1 MIVLLIVSIPFTIRL
16 EGVIYEDFME
26 LNTDSFEIKNYEI
39 TEEGYVITWIVGGIP
54 NKELI
59 YDGGARKEIINEDAL
74 FNEKSIK
81 TAMGKPI
88 TYPAHPPKPVNS
100 RNYNEFMKGVVL
112 QEYSKDDSTG
122 ALVLSAIVHDSELA
136 EGIISGKIKYISAGY
151 TATKEPNA
159 DGVLVQT
166 DRVYNHFTGLGEEY
180 TPRAGEESKILIFD
194 ENITQQKDGET
205 TTQPQNNQ
213 SAKTVNT
220 GSNDTS
226 DNGDGRAKSKA
237 KTQKEM
243 NQDTEEKVELLV
255 LWKPILEENNKAIDY
270 SLDSNGIKRQV
281 LSCYYPEKTIKALND
296 DAVLNGF
303 WLNFVS
309 NQMQTD
315 DEESLPV
322 SGYQR
327 KSSPASNQDSTSNR
341 DAFTK
346 MLEGA
351 K

>member
-1 MIVLLIVSIPFTIRL
+1 MN
-16 EGVIYEDFME
+16 FME

-39 TEEGYVITWIVGGIP
+39 TDEGYVITWIVGGVP

-100 RNYNEFMKGVVL
+100 KNYNEFMKGVVL
-112 QEYSKDDSTG
+112 QEYSKDDTTG

-151 TATKEPNA
+151 TAEKEPNA
-159 DGVLVQT
+159 DGVLVQKN
-166 DRVYNHFTGLGEEY
+166 RVYNHFTGLGEQY
-180 TPRAGEESKILIFD
+180 APRAGEESKILFFD
-194 ENITQQKDGET
+194 ETANNQQKDAKDAT
-205 TTQPQNNQ
+205 NTQANTSVQ
-213 SAKTVNT
+213 TVNSI
-220 GSNDTS
+220 SNDA
-226 DNGDGRAKSKA
+226 DNSNNGHTEATPQTK
-237 KTQKEM
+237 KEM
-243 NQDTEEKVELLV
+243 NQDIEERLELLV
-255 LWKPILEENNKAIDY
+255 TWKPVLEQNNKAIDY
-270 SLDSNGIKRQV
+270 SLDSNEIRRQI

-296 DAVLNGF
+296 DGVLKGF

-309 NQMQTD
+309 NEIQTD
-315 DEESLPV
+315 NEESLPIG
-322 SGYQR
+322 GYQR
-327 KSSPASNQDSTSNR
+327 KSTPASGNNDSTSNR
-341 DAFTK
+341 DVFTK